1 MKWGLV
7 AELTLAGLAIG
18 LAVVFGLSEAVMW
31 AAWAVLRLGAA
42 LWIARAVRRS
52 HFAHGF
58 WGGFLGGSAAVLC
71 GAVLYGTYTANHP
84 EFLEN
89 AAKTAPNLEPR
100 LLLVLIAIGV
110 GLSHGLLQGALAWV
124 AAKIVTSR

>member
-7 AELTLAGLAIG
+7 AELALAGLAIG
-18 LAVVFGLSEAVMW
+18 LAVVFGLPESVMW
-31 AAWAVLRLGAA
+31 AAWGVLRLAAA
-42 LWIARAVRRS
+42 LWIARAVRRA

-58 WGGFLGGSAAVLC
+58 WGGFLGGSAAVLS

-89 AAKTAPNLEPR
+89 AAKTAPDLEPR

>member
-7 AELTLAGLAIG
+7 AEIAVPGLAIG
-18 LAVVFGLSEAVMW
+18 LAVVFGMSEAAMFV
-31 AAWAVLRLGAA
+31 AWAVLRLLAA

-58 WGGFLGGSAAVLC
+58 WAGALGGGSAVLA
-71 GAVLYGTYTANHP
+71 GVALYGTYLEHHP
-84 EFLEN
+84 DFPEA
-89 AAKTAPNLEPR
+89 AAKTAPNLDPR
-100 LLLVLIAIGV
+100 LLLACVAVGV
-110 GLSHGLLQGALAWV
+110 GIAHGLLQGTLAWV